1 MGLKAKEMSGV
12 PLSTAETKRLRALAT
27 AGLSVLEI
35 ANQMRRSNNAV
46 RTWAEKL
53 NIGIVR
59 SRQPGQLQRKF
70 EAARLLHIRAKAA
83 KARP

>member
-1 MGLKAKEMSGV
+1 MSGV
-12 PLSTAETKRLRALAT
+12 PWSTAEIKRLRALAT

-46 RTWAEKL
+46 RTRAAKL

-70 EAARLLHIRAKAA
+70 EAARLRHVRAKPK